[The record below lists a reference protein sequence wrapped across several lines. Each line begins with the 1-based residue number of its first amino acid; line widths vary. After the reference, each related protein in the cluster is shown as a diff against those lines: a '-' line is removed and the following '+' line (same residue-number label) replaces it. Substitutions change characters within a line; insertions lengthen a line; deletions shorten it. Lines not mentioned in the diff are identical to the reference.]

1 MRRIFYVSTLI
12 FVLAVAL
19 LGLLAYLEPANPP
32 AQAVAVPTQISTQEL
47 ARHAEESDCWMAI
60 NGEVYDV
67 TEYLPDH
74 PSRPAIIL
82 AWCGREASEAYRT
95 KGKGKAHSAAANQL
109 LTSYRIGSYA
119 GD

>member
-1 MRRIFYVSTLI
+1 MRRIFYISTLI
-12 FVLAVAL
+12 FVLAVGA
-19 LGLLAYLEPANPP
+19 LGLAAHFQPGGQAPP
-32 AQAVAVPTQISTQEL
+32 VAEAESYISAHEL
-47 ARHAEESDCWMAI
+47 AGHAEEGDCWMAI

-109 LTSYRIGSYA
+109 LTSYRIGRYV
-119 GD
+119 GE